1 MCYPSYTPDS
11 EWGVSRAR
19 GIFRGSAGILT
30 YLINSYSYGPAI
42 PICLLCALANRAEL
56 YAMFRHCHGPR
67 VSLRCA

>member
-30 YLINSYSYGPAI
+30 YLINSYSYGPAY
-42 PICLLCALANRAEL
+42 PHMFALCLGQPC
-56 YAMFRHCHGPR
+56 
-67 VSLRCA
+67 